1 MELLNNIWG
10 ALTTPNET
18 LTSIVTISLFFV
30 ENTLIL
36 YLILSIFKIEV
47 AKKSKIIY
55 VLIASFVGII
65 SNFLIPIPINSILN
79 YIALIILAY
88 FTFSMTK
95 IKTLIAVILPTII
108 FALVSNLLSNPFIQI
123 LNISSNDLLTVPI
136 YRVIYLT
143 MIYIFIFLII
153 LILNHIN
160 FKLDVLNNLSRRTS
174 GIILIN
180 ILLGFFALIMQL
192 VINAFYLDSL
202 PIIVTFLVFVSL
214 FAYFFI
220 SIYSLSKVVKLSIA
234 TQKLQNAEE
243 YNKTLTI
250 LHDSVRGFKH
260 DFDNIVTTIGGYI
273 RTNDMEG
280 LKKYYLQLEDDCQ
293 KVNNLYILNPKLINN
308 PGVYSLLTTKY
319 HEAEEK
325 GIKVNMTLLL
335 DLNKLNMKIYE
346 FTRILGILLDNAID
360 ASSEYEEK
368 IINIIFRDDVRNN
381 RQLVIIENTYKDKN
395 VNTEQI
401 FNKGFSGK
409 ENHTGLGLWEVRNI
423 LNKHKNLSLFTNK
436 NEKYFSQQLEI
447 YYTSSNKI

>member
-1 MELLNNIWG
+1 MELLNNIWS

-18 LTSIVTISLFFV
+18 LTSIVTIPLFFV

-36 YLILSIFKIEV
+36 YLILSIFKLDITR
-47 AKKSKIIY
+47 KLKIIY
-55 VLIASFVGII
+55 VLVASLISII
-65 SNFLIPIPINSILN
+65 TNFLLPKPINMFFN
-79 YIALIILAY
+79 YIALFILIY
-88 FTFSMTK
+88 FIFSMSKT
-95 IKTLIAVILPTII
+95 KTLIAVILPTCI
-108 FALVSNLLSNPFIQI
+108 FALLSILISNPYMA
-123 LNISSNDLLTVPI
+123 LLDISSNTLLITPL
-136 YRVIYLT
+136 YRIFYLG
-143 MIYIFIFLII
+143 IVYITI
-153 LILNHIN
+153 LLLLFMLKFNN
-160 FKLDVLNNLSRRTS
+160 FKLDTLNYLPKKNSY
-174 GIILIN
+174 IILLN
-180 ILLGFFALIMQL
+180 IFFGFFTIIVQLI
-192 VINAFYLDSL
+192 VTAFYMDNL
-202 PIIVTFLVFVSL
+202 PILVTFLVFITL
-214 FAYFFI
+214 LLYFSI
-220 SIYSLSKVVKLSIA
+220 SIYSLTRVVKLSIT

-308 PGVYSLLTTKY
+308 PGVYSLLTTKH

-360 ASSEYEEK
+360 ASSECKEK
-368 IINIIFRDDVRNN
+368 IINIIFRDDIKNN

-423 LNKHKNLSLFTNK
+423 LNKRKNLSLFTNK

>member
-1 MELLNNIWG
+1 MELLNNIWS

-18 LTSIVTISLFFV
+18 LTSIVTIPLFFV

-36 YLILSIFKIEV
+36 YLILSIFKLDITR
-47 AKKSKIIY
+47 KLKFIY

-79 YIALIILAY
+79 YIVLIILAY

-136 YRVIYLT
+136 YRIIYLT

-160 FKLDVLNNLSRRTS
+160 FKLDVLNNLSKRTS

-202 PIIVTFLVFVSL
+202 PIIVTFLVFISL

-220 SIYSLSKVVKLSIA
+220 SVYSLSKVVKLSIA

-360 ASSEYEEK
+360 ASSECKEK